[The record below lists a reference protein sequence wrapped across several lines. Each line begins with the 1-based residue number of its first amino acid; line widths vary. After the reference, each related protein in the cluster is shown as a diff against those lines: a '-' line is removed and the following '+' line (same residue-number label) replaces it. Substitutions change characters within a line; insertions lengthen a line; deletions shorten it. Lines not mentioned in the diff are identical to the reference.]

1 MAYQECRREEVYL
14 TEQQR
19 KAPGRPAAERY
30 YAEYVHLPAAGG
42 SVEAALQEA
51 INEKTKRSWKLVSM
65 AKEPGSDGLLLVWDT
80 SGFFSG

>member
-1 MAYQECRREEVYL
+1 MMGYQECRREEVYM

-30 YAEYVHLPAAGG
+30 YAEYVGLPAAGD
-42 SVEAALQEA
+42 SAEVALQEA
-51 INEKTKRSWKLVSM
+51 INEKTKRSWTLVSM
-65 AKEPGSDGLLLVWDT
+65 AKEPGGLFLVWDT

>member
-1 MAYQECRREEVYL
+1 M

-30 YAEYVHLPAAGG
+30 YAEYVGLPTAEG
-42 SVEAALQEA
+42 SAEAVLQAA
-51 INEKTKRSWKLVSM
+51 INERAKLGWKMVSM
-65 AKEPGSDGLLLVWDT
+65 AKDPGGHGLLLVWDT

>member
-1 MAYQECRREEVYL
+1 M

-30 YAEYVHLPAAGG
+30 YAEYVGLPTAEGSAG
-42 SVEAALQEA
+42 AALQAA
-51 INEKTKRSWKLVSM
+51 INERSELGWKMVSM
-65 AKEPGSDGLLLVWDT
+65 AKDPGGAGLLLVWDT

>member
-1 MAYQECRREEVYL
+1 M

-30 YAEYVHLPAAGG
+30 YVQYLSMSGAEDPTDTV
-42 SVEAALQEA
+42 LQEA
-51 INEKTKRSWKLVSM
+51 VNEGAKASWKLITI
-65 AKEPGSDGLLLVWDT
+65 AEEPSGYGLFLVWDT

>member
-1 MAYQECRREEVYL
+1 M

-30 YAEYVHLPAAGG
+30 YAEYVGLPATG
-42 SVEAALQEA
+42 SSAETALQEA
-51 INEKTKRSWKLVSM
+51 INEKVRRSWTLVSM
-65 AKEPGSDGLLLVWDT
+65 AKEPGGNGLLLVWDT

>member
-1 MAYQECRREEVYL
+1 M

-30 YAEYVHLPAAGG
+30 YAEYVSLAAVEGPAE
-42 SVEAALQEA
+42 VALQEA
-51 INEKTKRSWKLVSM
+51 INEKTKRSWTLVSM
-65 AKEPGSDGLLLVWDT
+65 AKEPGGLFLVWDT